1 MAIDS
6 KQFFFLFCSI
16 KPVLPQAAL
25 LGIRFLSN
33 EINLRCSSLRN
44 LFKVTLLR
52 DRKRKKA
59 QHPSRQESNPLSLVF
74 FALEALC
81 TKKIDHGF
89 GSTFLLIWHNV
100 DCRNPGKDK
109 LLTILTIT
117 DPKCKR

>member
-25 LGIRFLSN
+25 LGIRFLSK

-74 FALEALC
+74 FALEASAL
-81 TKKIDHGF
+81 H
-89 GSTFLLIWHNV
+89 
-100 DCRNPGKDK
+100 
-109 LLTILTIT
+109 
-117 DPKCKR
+117 